1 VGGSDLHNK
10 EVRLSAIAM
19 PIALVDCNN
28 FYVSCERV
36 FNPKLE
42 GVPVV
47 VLSNNDGVA
56 VSRSNEVKALGIK
69 MAEPWFKMEKI
80 AKQHGI
86 IALSSNYTLYG
97 DLSARVMSILST
109 FSTKQEIYSIDECF
123 LDLNGFDPQTLMD
136 YGQTIRQTVKRNVGI
151 PVCVGIADTKT
162 LAKLANHC
170 AKKGFAGRN
179 GVCDFGR
186 GTEAQ
191 LSKLFNRIPVG
202 DIWGVGRKITDKLL
216 TMGIKTVEDLR
227 TADPERIRAQFSVVL
242 GRTVSELNGVPCIEL
257 EDAGTPRQQIM
268 VSRSFGATVTALEDL
283 SESVAEFTIRAAE
296 KLRQDGSVAASIC
309 IYVYTNPHKEDEPQ
323 YQQSKIVP
331 LSQPSD
337 DTTKLVNAA
346 ITGLKAIYRSGYHY
360 KKTGVLL
367 MGLQPKGSIQ
377 PTLFDDPVEQAK
389 SDSLMSVMDAIN
401 HKMGQGSVGIFASG
415 ITQQWAMRRE
425 NKSPNYTTD
434 WDELPVVS

>member
-1 VGGSDLHNK
+1 
-10 EVRLSAIAM
+10 M

-56 VSRSNEVKALGIK
+56 VSRSNEVKELGIK

-80 AKQHGI
+80 AMQHGI

-97 DLSARVMSILST
+97 DMSARVMSILST
-109 FSTKQEIYSIDECF
+109 FSPKQEIYSIDECF
-123 LDLNGFDPQTLMD
+123 LDLGGFDPKTLMD

-170 AKKGFAGRN
+170 AKKGYAGRN

-186 GTEAQ
+186 GTKEQ
-191 LSKLFNRIPVG
+191 LSKLFSRIPVG
-202 DIWGVGRKITDKLL
+202 DVWGVGRKITEKLL

-227 TADPERIRAQFSVVL
+227 TANPESIRSQFSIVL

-283 SESVAEFTIRAAE
+283 SESVAEFAIRASE

-309 IYVYTNPHKEDEPQ
+309 VYIYTNPHREDEPQ

-337 DTTKLVNAA
+337 DTTKLLNAA
-346 ITGLKAIYRSGYHY
+346 IAGLKAIYRSGYHY

-377 PTLFDDPVEQAK
+377 PTLFDDPVEQAR
-389 SDSLMSVMDAIN
+389 SDNLMQVMDAIN
-401 HKMGQGSVGIFASG
+401 HKMGQGSVGIAASG
-415 ITQQWAMRRE
+415 IGQRWAMRRE
-425 NKSPNYTTD
+425 RKSPNYTTD
-434 WDELPVVS
+434 WNELPIAG